1 MYFYKMKNYKQIN
14 RLKSVKLKIIIFSL
28 NMKENWH
35 NRIEKC
41 INKKYNI
48 IVNFNNKAFFKVLT
62 YKMKIW

>member
-35 NRIEKC
+35 NRIKKC
-41 INKKYNI
+41 INKKHSI
-48 IVNFNNKAFFKVLT
+48 IVNFNNKAFSKVLR
-62 YKMKIW
+62 YKMRIW